1 MRYSD
6 AIALAV
12 VLMTYW
18 SPGAAV
24 AQASTPNP
32 PPAALATIQMSGRG
46 FEEGLQDRDR
56 FQVRLFI
63 WSLEGAAQSILG
75 PDVSLFE
82 PGCVAQFGRGVQC
95 AQLLVV
101 GNAYILETFDTSS
114 PDLVV
119 HNAFRLAGE
128 VWRVYFDPAPD
139 GTRGF
144 EDLASFEKGDPV
156 AVYTVREFATAD
168 PVADVVWARNDQEL
182 LKSTPFTIRDVTID
196 FKNVAPRLM
205 GLGHSRVPSP
215 TQILNRFQPMSRHLS
230 PKARDSSSSILRSP
244 GRFRRFS
251 RSKVASASRA
261 VWQIAT
267 RFLAPPDQG
276 RLPTG
281 QAL

>member
-24 AQASTPNP
+24 AQASSPNP

-114 PDLVV
+114 PDLVG

-139 GTRGF
+139 GTRSF

-156 AVYTVREFATAD
+156 AVYKVREFATAD
-168 PVADVVWARNDQEL
+168 PVADVIWARNDQEL
-182 LKSTPFTIRDVTID
+182 LKSTPFTLRGVTVD
-196 FKNVAPRLM
+196 FKNVAPRLT
-205 GLGHSRVPSP
+205 GLGHARVPQPDPDPQPIP
-215 TQILNRFQPMSRHLS
+215 TNEPPFES
-230 PKARDSSSSILRSP
+230 KGP
-244 GRFRRFS
+244 GFFLLHTPISGTFS
-251 RSKVASASRA
+251 AVQSK
-261 VWQIAT
+261 
-267 RFLAPPDQG
+267 
-276 RLPTG
+276 
-281 QAL
+281 